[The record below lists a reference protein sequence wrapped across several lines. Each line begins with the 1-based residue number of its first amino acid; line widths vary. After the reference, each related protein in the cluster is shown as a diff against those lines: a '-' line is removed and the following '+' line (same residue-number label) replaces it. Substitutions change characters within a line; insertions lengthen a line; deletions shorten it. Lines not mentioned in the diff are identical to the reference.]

1 MDSPR
6 EGSEWRH
13 QEPWLLQLHWMGPGF
28 PITGSSR
35 SWFSGAKDMKRE
47 VVRSAQVRA
56 LPENDEGGC
65 GYGDMSQQFT
75 LQSIPLSPGLELVSG
90 P

>member
-1 MDSPR
+1 
-6 EGSEWRH
+6 
-13 QEPWLLQLHWMGPGF
+13 
-28 PITGSSR
+28 
-35 SWFSGAKDMKRE
+35 MKRE

-56 LPENDEGGC
+56 FPENDEGGC
-65 GYGDMSQQFT
+65 GYGDMSQELT